1 MYKVLFYTGTFNI
14 KNMFQFPVLEHPF
27 IILFNCLGLL
37 FFGSFLH
44 FLYTNTNAF
53 LWFKDCTRVIA
64 LVSQLFE
71 DFYANDQI

>member
-1 MYKVLFYTGTFNI
+1 MYKVLFYTGTVNI
-14 KNMFQFPVLEHPF
+14 KNLCQLPVLEHLF
-27 IILFNCLGLL
+27 IRLFNCLGLL

-44 FLYTNTNAF
+44 FLYTF

-71 DFYANDQI
+71 DWLL

>member
-27 IILFNCLGLL
+27 IRLFNCLGLL

-44 FLYTNTNAF
+44 FYTPIPMHFCGLKIVLELYPLYHNC
-53 LWFKDCTRVIA
+53 LKIGC
-64 LVSQLFE
+64 
-71 DFYANDQI
+71 Y